1 MTNNWRFGIALAL
14 VVSGFGWTSDVG
26 ATGLAQAQ
34 SPSAS
39 ELAADLQ
46 KKYNGI
52 STFSADF
59 THEHEGGVLRRKMS
73 EQGSLQVKKP
83 GRMRWDYK
91 APEKKLFVSDGTTIY
106 FHDITNNQV
115 TVSQMPQGD
124 DVSSAALFLLGRG
137 DLTRDFTPS
146 FGTGGAPDAY
156 VLRLEPKREQAD
168 YDWLELT
175 VDRKTLQLRGL
186 TAAEK
191 QGGRTTFVFSNF
203 KENVNLADKTF
214 MFRIPPGAEVIHAG
228 RTKR

>member
-1 MTNNWRFGIALAL
+1 MTTNWCFGIALAL
-14 VVSGFGWTSDVG
+14 VVSGFGWTSAVG

-39 ELAADLQ
+39 ELAAALQ

-91 APEKKLFVSDGTTIY
+91 VPEKKLFVSDGTTIY
-106 FHDITNNQV
+106 FHDVTNNQV

-124 DVSSAALFLLGRG
+124 DVSSAALFLLGKG
-137 DLTRDFTPS
+137 DLTRDFAAS
-146 FGTGGAPDAY
+146 FGSGGAPDTY

-191 QGGRTTFVFSNF
+191 QGGRTSFVFSNF

-214 MFRIPPGAEVIHAG
+214 MFKIPPGAEVIHAD

>member
-1 MTNNWRFGIALAL
+1 MTSNWCFGIALAL

-91 APEKKLFVSDGTTIY
+91 SPEKKLFVSDGTTIY

-124 DVSSAALFLLGRG
+124 DVSSAALFLLGKATSLATSPRRSEPVE
-137 DLTRDFTPS
+137 LRTRTCSVSSPS
-146 FGTGGAPDAY
+146 ASRPTTTG
-156 VLRLEPKREQAD
+156 
-168 YDWLELT
+168 
-175 VDRKTLQLRGL
+175 
-186 TAAEK
+186 
-191 QGGRTTFVFSNF
+191 SS
-203 KENVNLADKTF
+203 
-214 MFRIPPGAEVIHAG
+214 
-228 RTKR
+228 